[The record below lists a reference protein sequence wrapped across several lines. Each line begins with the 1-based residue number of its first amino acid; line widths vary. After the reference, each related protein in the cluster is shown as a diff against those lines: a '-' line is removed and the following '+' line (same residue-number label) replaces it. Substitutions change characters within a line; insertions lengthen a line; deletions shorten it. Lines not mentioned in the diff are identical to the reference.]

1 MSTVSELV
9 DQALSLPRT
18 DRGYLARKLI
28 ESLDEEPE
36 EKLSPQWRAE
46 LDRRLRSVK
55 DGTAKT
61 IPHDQ
66 VMTEVREQLR
76 NLPPSKQ
83 TA

>member
-1 MSTVSELV
+1 MSTVIELM

-36 EKLSPQWRAE
+36 EKLSPEWRAE
-46 LDRRLRSVK
+46 LDRRLQSVK

-61 IPHDQ
+61 TPHDQ
-66 VMTEVREQLR
+66 VMAEAREQLR
-76 NLPPSKQ
+76 DLPPSKQ
-83 TA
+83 NA